1 MKILIVDDEPN
12 LRKSLALLLSEEGYD
27 VATEGSPSAALS
39 LAKSEA
45 FDIVISDVRMPEMDG
60 IELLRRLK
68 EEKIASLVI
77 MMSAYGSE
85 DAAIAAM
92 REGAYDYIPKPFR
105 PDEVLLAIR
114 KAEERERLQGQVD
127 TLSAEVARYRDVELV
142 AESAAMKRVLDLAN
156 RAAPSDATVLITGG
170 TGTGKEMVARAIH
183 RWSPR
188 RESPFVAVN
197 CGAIPSEL
205 LESELF
211 GHVRGS
217 FTGAVSDKI
226 GLFQEA
232 NKGTL
237 LLDEIADL
245 PTEMQVKL
253 LRVIQEGEVRM
264 VGGNKSTA
272 IDTRILAATARDLET
287 DVADGRFR
295 EDLYYRLNVV
305 RLHVPPL
312 SERKED
318 IEGLVTALLARARQR
333 SGATVRLHPEALAA
347 IKKSDWPGNVRQLEN
362 AIERAVVL
370 CEGDLIS
377 AEDVVPSVM
386 PKAAE
391 GGGGATTLKEAID
404 AAERRVIEVALAQCG
419 GSRRAAAER
428 LGISVRSLFY
438 KLKAHG
444 IC

>member
-68 EEKIASLVI
+68 EEKVASLVI

-156 RAAPSDATVLITGG
+156 RAAPSDATVLITGA

-232 NKGTL
+232 DKGTL

-253 LRVIQEGEVRM
+253 LRVIQEGEVRR

-272 IDTRILAATARDLET
+272 IDTRILAATARDLEI

-333 SGATVRLHPEALAA
+333 SGTAVRLHPKALAA
-347 IKKSDWPGNVRQLEN
+347 IKKSEWPGNVRQLEN

-391 GGGGATTLKEAID
+391 GGAATLKEAID
-404 AAERRVIEVALAQCG
+404 AAERRTIEVALAQCG

-444 IC
+444 IG

>member
-68 EEKIASLVI
+68 EEKVASLVI

-127 TLSAEVARYRDVELV
+127 MLSAEVARYRDVELV

-232 NKGTL
+232 DKGTL

-253 LRVIQEGEVRM
+253 LRVIQEGEVRR

-272 IDTRILAATARDLET
+272 IDTRILAATARDLEM

-333 SGATVRLHPEALAA
+333 SGTAVRLHPEALAA
-347 IKKSDWPGNVRQLEN
+347 IKKSEWPGNVRQLEN

-391 GGGGATTLKEAID
+391 GGAATLKEAID
-404 AAERRVIEVALAQCG
+404 AAERRTIEVALAQCG

-444 IC
+444 IG

>member
-68 EEKIASLVI
+68 EEKVASLVI

-156 RAAPSDATVLITGG
+156 RAAPSDATVLITGA

-232 NKGTL
+232 DKGTL

-253 LRVIQEGEVRM
+253 LRVIQEGEVRR
-264 VGGNKSTA
+264 VGDNKSTA
-272 IDTRILAATARDLET
+272 IDTRILAATARDLEM

-333 SGATVRLHPEALAA
+333 SGTAVRLHPKALAA
-347 IKKSDWPGNVRQLEN
+347 IKKSEWPGNVRQLEN

-391 GGGGATTLKEAID
+391 GGAATLKEAID
-404 AAERRVIEVALAQCG
+404 AAERRAIEVALAQCG

-444 IC
+444 IG

>member
-68 EEKIASLVI
+68 EEKVASLVI

-127 TLSAEVARYRDVELV
+127 MLSAEVARYRDVELV

-232 NKGTL
+232 DKGTL

-253 LRVIQEGEVRM
+253 LRVIQEGEVRR

-272 IDTRILAATARDLET
+272 IDTRILAATARDLEM

-333 SGATVRLHPEALAA
+333 SGTAVRLHPKALAA
-347 IKKSDWPGNVRQLEN
+347 IKKSEWPGNVRQLEN

-391 GGGGATTLKEAID
+391 GGAATLKEAID
-404 AAERRVIEVALAQCG
+404 AAERRTIEVALAQCG

-444 IC
+444 IG

>member
-68 EEKIASLVI
+68 EEKVASLVI

-127 TLSAEVARYRDVELV
+127 MLSAEVARYRDVELV

-232 NKGTL
+232 DKGTL

-253 LRVIQEGEVRM
+253 LRVIQEGEVRR

-272 IDTRILAATARDLET
+272 IDTRILAATARDLEM

-333 SGATVRLHPEALAA
+333 SGTAVRLHPKALAA
-347 IKKSDWPGNVRQLEN
+347 IKKSEWPGNVRQLEN

-391 GGGGATTLKEAID
+391 GGAATLKEAID
-404 AAERRVIEVALAQCG
+404 AAERRTIEVALAQCG
-419 GSRRAAAER
+419 GSRRVAAER

-444 IC
+444 IG

>member
-68 EEKIASLVI
+68 EEKVASLVI

-156 RAAPSDATVLITGG
+156 RAAPSDATVLITGA

-232 NKGTL
+232 DKGTL

-253 LRVIQEGEVRM
+253 LRVIQEGEVRR
-264 VGGNKSTA
+264 VGDNKSTA
-272 IDTRILAATARDLET
+272 IDTRILAATARDLEM

-333 SGATVRLHPEALAA
+333 SGTAVRLHPKALAA
-347 IKKSDWPGNVRQLEN
+347 IKKSEWPGNVRQLEN

-391 GGGGATTLKEAID
+391 GGAATLKEAID
-404 AAERRVIEVALAQCG
+404 AAERRTIEVALAQCG

-444 IC
+444 IG

>member
-68 EEKIASLVI
+68 EEKVASLVI

-232 NKGTL
+232 DKGTL

-253 LRVIQEGEVRM
+253 LRVIQEGEVRR

-272 IDTRILAATARDLET
+272 IDTRILAATARDLEM

-333 SGATVRLHPEALAA
+333 SGTAVRLHPEALAA
-347 IKKSDWPGNVRQLEN
+347 IKKSEWPGNVRQLEN

-391 GGGGATTLKEAID
+391 GGAATLKEAID
-404 AAERRVIEVALAQCG
+404 AAERRTIEVALAQCG

-444 IC
+444 IG

>member
-68 EEKIASLVI
+68 EEKVASLVI

-232 NKGTL
+232 DKGTL

-253 LRVIQEGEVRM
+253 LRVIQEGEVRR

-272 IDTRILAATARDLET
+272 IDTRILAATARDLEM

-333 SGATVRLHPEALAA
+333 SGTAVRLHPKALAA
-347 IKKSDWPGNVRQLEN
+347 IKKSEWPGNVRQLEN

-391 GGGGATTLKEAID
+391 GGAATLKEAID
-404 AAERRVIEVALAQCG
+404 AAERRTIEVALAQCG

-444 IC
+444 IG

>member
-12 LRKSLALLLSEEGYD
+12 LRKSLALLLSEEGHD

-68 EEKIASLVI
+68 EEKVASLVI

-127 TLSAEVARYRDVELV
+127 MLSAEVARYRDVELV

-232 NKGTL
+232 DKGTL

-253 LRVIQEGEVRM
+253 LRVIQEGEVRR

-272 IDTRILAATARDLET
+272 IDTRILAATARDLEM

-333 SGATVRLHPEALAA
+333 SGTAVRLHPKALAA
-347 IKKSDWPGNVRQLEN
+347 IKKSEWPGNVRQLEN

-391 GGGGATTLKEAID
+391 GGAATLKEAID
-404 AAERRVIEVALAQCG
+404 AAERRTIEVALAQCG

-444 IC
+444 IG

>member
-68 EEKIASLVI
+68 EEKVASLVI

-156 RAAPSDATVLITGG
+156 RAAPSDATVLITGA

-232 NKGTL
+232 DKGTL

-253 LRVIQEGEVRM
+253 LRVIQEGEVRR

-272 IDTRILAATARDLET
+272 IDTRILAATARDLEI

-318 IEGLVTALLARARQR
+318 IEGLVTALLARARRR
-333 SGATVRLHPEALAA
+333 SGTAVRLHPKALAA
-347 IKKSDWPGNVRQLEN
+347 IKKSEWPGNVRQLEN

-391 GGGGATTLKEAID
+391 GGGGAATLKEAID
-404 AAERRVIEVALAQCG
+404 AAERRAIEVALAQCG

-444 IC
+444 IG

>member
-39 LAKSEA
+39 LAKSQA

-68 EEKIASLVI
+68 EEKVASLVI

-127 TLSAEVARYRDVELV
+127 MLSAEVARYRDVELV

-232 NKGTL
+232 DKGTL

-253 LRVIQEGEVRM
+253 LRVIQEGEVRR

-272 IDTRILAATARDLET
+272 IDTRILAATARDLEM

-333 SGATVRLHPEALAA
+333 SGTAVRLHPKALAA
-347 IKKSDWPGNVRQLEN
+347 IKKSEWPGNVRQLEN

-391 GGGGATTLKEAID
+391 GGAATLKEAID
-404 AAERRVIEVALAQCG
+404 AAERRTIEVALAQCG

-444 IC
+444 IG

>member
-68 EEKIASLVI
+68 EEKVASLVI

-232 NKGTL
+232 DKGTL

-253 LRVIQEGEVRM
+253 LRVIQEGEVRR

-272 IDTRILAATARDLET
+272 IDTRILAATARDLEM

-333 SGATVRLHPEALAA
+333 SGTAVRLHPKALAA
-347 IKKSDWPGNVRQLEN
+347 IKKSEWPGNVRQLEN

-391 GGGGATTLKEAID
+391 GGAATLKEAID
-404 AAERRVIEVALAQCG
+404 AAERRAIETALAQCG

-438 KLKAHG
+438 KLKEHG
-444 IC
+444 IG